1 MDYRQKANRGEY
13 IPAFFEMYLKID
25 GEIDLNKLSEKDFSL
40 FFHEYIHFLY
50 NTPHYQTGEARF

>member
-25 GEIDLNKLSEKDFSL
+25 GEIDLNKLSERDFSL
-40 FFHEYIHFLY
+40 FFHEYIHFFLVDDK
-50 NTPHYQTGEARF
+50 N